1 MGKFKRLLSLT
12 LVCAISVFV
21 TGCQKNVDQAV
32 NSEYKYGKLKIQALS
47 GAVCGAPAYV
57 AYEKGFFK
65 EEGLDV
71 ELVSGTLDEN
81 KNWACNWRVCCN

>member
-47 GAVCGAPAYV
+47 GAVCGHQRMLHMKRDFLKKKA
-57 AYEKGFFK
+57 
-65 EEGLDV
+65 
-71 ELVSGTLDEN
+71 
-81 KNWACNWRVCCN
+81 WM